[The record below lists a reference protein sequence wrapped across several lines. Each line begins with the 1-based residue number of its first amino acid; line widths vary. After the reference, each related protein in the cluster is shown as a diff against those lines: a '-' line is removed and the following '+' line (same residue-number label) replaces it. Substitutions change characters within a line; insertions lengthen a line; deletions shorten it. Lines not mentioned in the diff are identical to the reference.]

1 MSRLKD
7 KRTILGLSQ
16 SKLSMKSGVPIQAI
30 QHYEQG
36 FRSIN
41 KAQAGTLKKLVD
53 VLGCSIEDILEDEEE
68 NEDS

>member
-1 MSRLKD
+1 
-7 KRTILGLSQ
+7 
-16 SKLSMKSGVPIQAI
+16 MKSGVPLQAI